1 MQWCHG
7 LLPPVDI
14 EQIWCLSPSFGLDR
28 MPHRGRWK
36 LACASGNFGHSR
48 LCDWSALSEARV
60 EHVVSLDAP
69 PQKQRTG
76 DVPLANSLSASNL
89 ETERVALPG
98 EDEKSV

>member
-1 MQWCHG
+1 MQWCYG

-60 EHVVSLDAP
+60 EHVVSMRHRNNITDEKA
-69 PQKQRTG
+69 KKG
-76 DVPLANSLSASNL
+76 DVLSRTLLYKPEFA
-89 ETERVALPG
+89 A
-98 EDEKSV
+98 

>member
-1 MQWCHG
+1 M
-7 LLPPVDI
+7 
-14 EQIWCLSPSFGLDR
+14 
-28 MPHRGRWK
+28 
-36 LACASGNFGHSR
+36 ACASGNFGHSR

-76 DVPLANSLSASNL
+76 DVPLANSLSKP

-98 EDEKSV
+98 EGGVDEKSV

>member
-1 MQWCHG
+1 
-7 LLPPVDI
+7 
-14 EQIWCLSPSFGLDR
+14 

-76 DVPLANSLSASNL
+76 DVLERELTLQQLLYKP

-98 EDEKSV
+98 EGGVDEKSV